1 MSEVHQGQEMNRL
14 RHALKNSRQQFKSVI
29 EEAVLP
35 SMLLNRDGKI
45 LMFSKSMEEIWGIK
59 SGDFNESYSIF
70 QDEQLR
76 DAGILPLID
85 QSFAGNVNEGIEI
98 LYDPLI
104 SFNTGRS
111 RWVKANS
118 YPIFDDK
125 QDVIAV
131 IITLED
137 ITILKEDKEK
147 GLQSQEVLKSFMDA
161 VSDTLVIYDK
171 DLNYIEIN
179 EVARSQI
186 NLKKED
192 IIGKNLCDMIPGIE
206 KTDRYK
212 KYQEV
217 IKNGKSFQVEVF
229 NHPFSPNRTI
239 LIKAFKVNDG
249 VGIITTDITSAKNEL
264 NRELNINKELKFLK
278 DSALDLVEFSYEEDI
293 YSYCAKK
300 LSTLLKN
307 SFVLVN
313 MLDPKTNRV
322 IIKGVSGE
330 AKIQNEI
337 DSLISFQLIDKDF
350 AYYKDQERLIT
361 GRLEKTDQGLFEIS
375 GGEIPQSLCSTIEK
389 ALDLK
394 EIYSIGFIRNEV
406 LYGNVLI
413 FTFEEEIKYNSN
425 LIEAFINQISIA
437 IHRIVSE
444 RALLESEH
452 RFEKAFTASPDSVN
466 VNRLEDGVYVDVNDG
481 FMEITGYTRE
491 EVIGKSSLELEIW
504 SDTEA
509 RKRLTKELSEKGI
522 VRNMESTFKTK
533 SGELKVGLISA
544 NIIAKDGIEHIIS
557 ITRDISDRIN
567 AENLLRASEERYRVV
582 AYQTGQIIYDYNIES
597 GEISWVGAIEEVT
610 GYTPEEFSG
619 VYIDQW
625 RELLHPEDIEG
636 TSLLL
641 EEAIHGYGNFN
652 AEYRLRRKDGNYVHI
667 EEHGMCIGSPET
679 KSRRMLGSMADITE
693 RKEYNQSMEA
703 AWKKAQE
710 SDRLKTAFLA
720 NLSHEIRTPMN
731 AILGFSDLLMNPN
744 IRENDRFEYIKIINK
759 SSHNLLGI
767 INDILDFSMIETGQL
782 QIYRKAC
789 SLQEI
794 LNELQTTFMQFKR
807 MEGQD
812 HIQLYLQESLANT
825 NDLIISDED
834 RIKQVMTNLLG
845 NALKYTEEGEIRF
858 GWNLKPV
865 GNGRL
870 QIEFFVSD
878 TGIGISKDKHEM
890 IFERFRQLDDSN
902 TRVYSG
908 NGLGLAISKQIANLL
923 DGDITLSSEQG
934 KGSVFYFTLPYLP
947 AREKATLFQNDVHIN
962 DYNWEKKSFIVA
974 EDVRSNFY
982 LIKSI
987 LEKTAVK
994 LTWAKNGKEAVEAY
1008 KNANACDCIL
1018 MDVRMPEMNGYEAT
1032 MEIRKI
1038 DSSVPIIALSANA
1051 MAKDIEKSLQVG
1063 CNDHISKPI
1072 SFANLFITISKYVK

>member
-1 MSEVHQGQEMNRL
+1 MNELNQGQEISRL
-14 RHALKNSRQQFKSVI
+14 RRALIKSRHQFRSVI

-35 SMLLNRDGKI
+35 SLLLNREGKI
-45 LMFSKSMEEIWGIK
+45 LMFSKSMEAIWGIK
-59 SGDFNESYSIF
+59 AGDFDESYRIF

-76 DAGILPLID
+76 DAGIFPLIE
-85 QSFAGNVNEGIEI
+85 QSFAGELTEGFEM
-98 LYDPLI
+98 LYDPSR
-104 SFNTGRS
+104 SFNMGRS
-111 RWVKANS
+111 RWVKACS
-118 YPIFDDK
+118 YPIFDD
-125 QDVIAV
+125 DHHTFAI

-137 ITILKEDKEK
+137 ISILKEAKEK
-147 GLQSQEVLKSFMDA
+147 GLHSQEIFKNFMDA

-186 NLKKED
+186 NLRKED
-192 IIGKNLCDMIPGIE
+192 IIGKNICDLIPDIE
-206 KTDRYK
+206 KTDRYS
-212 KYQEV
+212 KYLEL

-229 NHPFSPNRTI
+229 NHPFCPNRTI

-249 VGIITTDITSAKNEL
+249 MGIITTDITSAKNEL
-264 NRELNINKELKFLK
+264 NRELSIKKELKFLK
-278 DSALDLVEFSYEEDI
+278 DSALDLVEFSHEEDI
-293 YSYCAKK
+293 YLYSAKM
-300 LSTLLKN
+300 LSTILQN
-307 SFVLVN
+307 SLVLVN
-313 MLDPKTNRV
+313 MLDPTTNRV
-322 IIKGVSGE
+322 IIKGVAGE
-330 AKIQNEI
+330 PEI
-337 DSLISFQLIDKDF
+337 INSLDKLIGFKLIGTDF
-350 AYYKDQERLIT
+350 PYYKKNDKLKT
-361 GRLEKTDQGLFEIS
+361 GRLHKTEQRLYEIAGGDISAILCGTLEKTF
-375 GGEIPQSLCSTIEK
+375 
-389 ALDLK
+389 DLK
-394 EIYSIGFIRNEV
+394 DIYSIGFTRKEV

-413 FTFEEEIKYNSN
+413 FTLEEDIKFNSN
-425 LIEAFINQISIA
+425 LVEAFVNQISIA
-437 IHRIVSE
+437 IHRISSE

-452 RFEKAFTASPDSVN
+452 RFEMTFIASPDSVN
-466 VNRLEDGVYVDVNDG
+466 VNRLKDGVYVDVNEG
-481 FMEITGYTRE
+481 FIEITGYSRD

-504 SDTEA
+504 NDPEA
-509 RKRLTKELSEKGI
+509 RKRLTKELSKNGI

-544 NIIAKDGIEHIIS
+544 NIYVKDGVKHIIS

-567 AENLLRASEERYRVV
+567 AENLLKASEERYRVV

-597 GEISWVGAIEEVT
+597 GAISWVGAIEEVT

-619 VYIDQW
+619 VHINQW
-625 RELLHPEDIEG
+625 RELLHPEDFDG

-641 EEAIHGYGNFN
+641 DEAIHEYGNFN
-652 AEYRLRRKDGNYVHI
+652 AEYRLRRKDGNYVYI

-693 RKEYNQSMEA
+693 RKEYNQSMET

-731 AILGFSDLLMNPN
+731 AIFGFSDLLMNPN
-744 IRENDRFEYIKIINK
+744 IKENDRFDYIKTINK

-767 INDILDFSMIETGQL
+767 INDILDFSMIETGQF

-794 LNELQTTFMQFKR
+794 LNDLQTTFMQFKR

-812 HIQLYLQESLANT
+812 HISLYLQENASNT
-825 NDLIISDED
+825 NDFIISDED

-845 NALKYTEEGEIRF
+845 NALKYTKKGEIHF
-858 GWNLKPV
+858 GWNLKPLD
-865 GNGRL
+865 NSKYE
-870 QIEFFVSD
+870 IEFFVSD
-878 TGIGISKDKHEM
+878 TGIGIPKGKHEM

-902 TRVYSG
+902 TRIYGG

-923 DGDITLSSEQG
+923 DGDITLSSEPG

-947 AREKATLFQNDVHIN
+947 AREKVSLPQNDVNIN
-962 DYNWEKKSFIVA
+962 DYNWEKKSIIIA
-974 EDVRSNFY
+974 EDVPSNFY
-982 LIKSI
+982 LIKAI
-987 LEKTAVK
+987 LEKTGVN
-994 LTWAKNGKEAVEAY
+994 LIWAKDGKEAVEAY
-1008 KNANACDCIL
+1008 KNCNACDCIL

-1032 MEIRKI
+1032 IEIRKI
-1038 DSSVPIIALSANA
+1038 DTSIPIIALSANA
-1051 MAKDIEKSLQVG
+1051 MVKDIERSIQVG

-1072 SFANLFITISKYVK
+1072 SVENLFSTISKYLK